1 MNICAVNH
9 DKQKESLHSFIA
21 EQGHWMKRPA
31 QISVEVVGPRDAI
44 ETVKIGGSAV
54 VVLQGDLL
62 L

>member
-1 MNICAVNH
+1 L
-9 DKQKESLHSFIA
+9 DEKTS
-21 EQGHWMKRPA
+21 